1 MVTTFDILVKMAGVP
16 TAPKAPSTPMGV
28 NAPNATGTPAP
39 VAQPSIPPIATN
51 LKPPKPSNILKPIS
65 PGTTKPSQ
73 EELPS
78 KIALDAHSAMLG
90 LGGGLG
96 GFALGKAFLE
106 PSMQSAAKASP
117 WILGALTA
125 LVVGSLAAKSARK
138 DENEKV
144 HLEHALSNLSPAERQ
159 IMLDQ
164 GDQSDLRDIG
174 FHSGPSMHPS
184 DSMASRKFF

>member
-1 MVTTFDILVKMAGVP
+1 
-16 TAPKAPSTPMGV
+16 
-28 NAPNATGTPAP
+28 
-39 VAQPSIPPIATN
+39 
-51 LKPPKPSNILKPIS
+51 
-65 PGTTKPSQ
+65 
-73 EELPS
+73 
-78 KIALDAHSAMLG
+78 MLG

-144 HLEHALSNLSPAERQ
+144 HLEYALSRLSPAERQ
-159 IMLDQ
+159 IMLEQ
-164 GDQSDLRDIG
+164 GDQSDLHNVG